1 MSELQQ
7 TNLEKTLLAWCRQNT
22 QNYPG
27 ADIKNFSTS
36 WSDGIAFNALIHR
49 WHSDLFQFN
58 TISKMHPNAR
68 LEHAFRLAQELHG
81 IERLL
86 DPEGKNKNRRNLQNL
101 GRVQHAFDL
110 MLHVL

>member
-22 QNYPG
+22 QNYTG
-27 ADIKNFSTS
+27 VDIKNFSTS
-36 WSDGIAFNALIHR
+36 WSDGLAFNALVHR
-49 WHSDLFQFN
+49 WHSELFQFPAVV
-58 TISKMHPNAR
+58 KMHPNAR

-86 DPEGKNKNRRNLQNL
+86 DPEGKI
-101 GRVQHAFDL
+101 L
-110 MLHVL
+110 MNW

>member
-27 ADIKNFSTS
+27 VDIKNFSTS
-36 WSDGIAFNALIHR
+36 WSDGLAFNALIHR
-49 WHSDLFQFN
+49 FHSDLFDFAALSQR
-58 TISKMHPNAR
+58 HPSAR
-68 LEHAFRLAQELHG
+68 LDHAFQLAQERHG

-86 DPEGKNKNRRNLQNL
+86 DPEGKLT
-101 GRVQHAFDL
+101 HY
-110 MLHVL
+110 HHE